1 MNVASLF
8 SSIRPNKVLLLL
20 GSVLGSVAC
29 IVLHNAGALPLD
41 GVTFLF
47 FSFVFFLFALYRPG
61 WVFLLFVGVLPLEI
75 INLAPA
81 VLGGIALRPYQWLT
95 GILLVAVLTRF
106 LFKRLPFEIFRPRFL
121 DLLPVLVAVGA
132 FLSVM
137 GAPVPSLA
145 LKQAL
150 VVASFVAIYFLG
162 RIFFRTL
169 FDMRQAVPFF
179 LGSSLVVSGYALW
192 QNIRFSLGQE
202 SFQVMT
208 GRPNATLSEAD
219 WLGMFVVLVISIL
232 YMLLAFSVEQPR
244 KKTFQDILK
253 STLFSVLLTLTFI
266 VLIITV
272 ARSAWLGALALTIV
286 FSLGL
291 LFKKSLKRSWQPT
304 LIFGGILSLSLLVA
318 LGAVLLFHL
327 SPFQFLNRIQS
338 TGSGLQ
344 KITVACESDVT
355 LPEKVAHV
363 DDLSAFGCRHIDLE
377 AIESEQG
384 EGKFVKEV
392 FRDDPNV
399 SIRKEIYGKSWDL
412 IRAHP
417 FLGIGWGSAAL
428 FLGNDERGAGLN
440 ASNIFLEVWL
450 GSGLLGL
457 MAFSLF
463 WFSLMYASFYWYRA
477 SGSETERL
485 FGLFFLSSIIGITVF
500 DLFNS
505 GILLGFFFLFLS
517 LGALPLEQQEARLC
531 KKFFRKEAS

>member
-8 SSIRPNKVLLLL
+8 SSIRPNKALLLL
-20 GSVLGSVAC
+20 GSILGSVVC
-29 IVLHNAGALPLD
+29 IVLHNAGVLPLD

-75 INLAPA
+75 INLAPT
-81 VLGGIALRPYQWLT
+81 VFGGIALRPYQWLT
-95 GILLVAVLTRF
+95 GILLVAVLIRF
-106 LFKRLPFEIFRPRFL
+106 LFKRLPFDIFRPRFF

-132 FLSVM
+132 FLAVI

-150 VVASFVAIYFLG
+150 VVTSFVAIYFLG

-219 WLGMFVVLVISIL
+219 WLGMFVVLVIGIL
-232 YMLLAFSVEQPR
+232 YILLAFSIEPSR
-244 KKTFQDILK
+244 KKTFQDILQ

-272 ARSAWLGALALTIV
+272 ARSAWLGAIALTIV

-291 LFKKSLKRSWQPT
+291 LFKKSLRRSWQPT

-344 KITVACESDVT
+344 KITVAC
-355 LPEKVAHV
+355 
-363 DDLSAFGCRHIDLE
+363 
-377 AIESEQG
+377 
-384 EGKFVKEV
+384 
-392 FRDDPNV
+392 
-399 SIRKEIYGKSWDL
+399 
-412 IRAHP
+412 
-417 FLGIGWGSAAL
+417 
-428 FLGNDERGAGLN
+428 
-440 ASNIFLEVWL
+440 
-450 GSGLLGL
+450 
-457 MAFSLF
+457 
-463 WFSLMYASFYWYRA
+463 
-477 SGSETERL
+477 
-485 FGLFFLSSIIGITVF
+485 
-500 DLFNS
+500 
-505 GILLGFFFLFLS
+505 
-517 LGALPLEQQEARLC
+517 
-531 KKFFRKEAS
+531 